1 MIKNGK
7 KFISALLAVVLITTV
22 FPIST
27 YAAETEDSDD
37 IQVSEVEES
46 RDLYS
51 KTYET
56 SQGTNVVISTAVPM
70 HYEEDGELKD
80 IDNTLV
86 ESDADNSVLTNTA
99 NAYNVELP
107 EKYTD
112 DSEIKLNYKDNTIS
126 FKLLNDVNSSN
137 GTVISNDETDVDK
150 TDAESVAYAESN
162 INSLTSGITYA
173 DVLPDTDVEYNVQ
186 PNSLKENIILSDVP
200 DEDYAIQY
208 ELDTADMSAVL
219 NDDNSISVVDDNSNE
234 VFIIAAPYM
243 VDANDNV
250 SESINV
256 SFEESENGY
265 ILTYSPDY
273 TWLTDEDTT
282 YPVNIDP
289 TVTIVSNKANQNIED
304 TFVTTTTKTKN
315 KSTMTT
321 VAVQNSSSQSWG
333 YYNIKTLPELPDN
346 AKITN
351 CTLNLFTTTD
361 VYDPY
366 SIAMYALPEDAQVN
380 DDYISKVNWN
390 NKIDPT
396 DVAIDLQITP
406 ENPNQIYFD
415 ITNLANKWYQNND
428 LNRILVLKAL
438 DGTLKTTIASSEY
451 TIYADRT
458 PYLSL
463 EYNVISGIDSDSQF
477 HIQDAGIAG
486 TAYVNDY
493 TGNLVIERTDF
504 SSNGSMGDLTFY
516 MGKGVNTPEGSWLG
530 DNVSVNYYKTLMVDS
545 VNDES
550 GYVLTYGDGTKEY
563 ISDGEKYTI
572 DHSEE
577 TLINISYTQ
586 DSSVVNESYS
596 STVISE
602 NSEKNIEDRIF
613 ALVEKSTTKNAKA
626 NPDANPSTVTVTYA
640 DDKIT
645 QIADEVGY
653 TEFGYADGIINSLA
667 SFPDFDDESVNKQD
681 CEGVGQLTSYYT
693 DNGVSLSI
701 DLNEDDTGYPIQN
714 ITYDYANS
722 GNITKITNQTDL
734 SYEYTYNDNE
744 QVIKIQEYSTD
755 GTAGEYL
762 TFSYGTNTTT
772 ISDGTNTYTE
782 YFDLSGKLMSVI
794 DQDGNAV
801 FAQYNGDL
809 ISKVSAT
816 RNSARNIA
824 DFYGFESNKDSFF
837 NTGNG
842 YVSIS
847 SDAKFSGNSSVK
859 LTTPTQVNAV
869 YTNKING
876 LEKNSTYTVSMWL
889 NQSASANTS
898 LTLTNGDS
906 NGIFTTANAQNAEGW
921 QQMYC
926 TIDTEDS
933 TYINVSVSVDNSTSS
948 AETAIYIDN
957 MYIQQSPYL
966 TNVNLLSNGDF
977 ADSLNGWSANEDSS
991 VVSEDAVISAADNNR
1006 LKITGDFSTDNSIS
1020 QTVSITASEGTKYT
1034 YGGWVKAVNAIPE
1047 KDGTNRKL
1055 GFSIYA
1061 VSADGS
1067 SQELLSEN
1075 TYSTYYSDWQ
1085 YLEDEITLP
1094 ADFGHAGD
1102 TYSALKFVMNYD
1114 YQMGYALFDGV
1125 SLAKDELFT
1134 SEFEYDED
1142 GNMIAIT
1149 TGETTVSVKDSNE
1162 DTDHSLAETTYTY
1175 DDYGNITGITET
1187 ATVDDVARDIVSKFE
1202 YGNSGSLLTKE
1213 LTPLGRWTTY
1223 EYDYFANVARVTD
1236 ANGNTVDYEYDN
1248 FNNLSGIISEFENK
1262 YIRYNDRD
1270 SQSPEVYTMKV
1281 QYTYSGDRLDKIET
1295 GNIEDEEFVPF
1306 NTYAFEY
1313 DNWGNLEN
1321 IYINDMD
1328 DPYVHYVYDETDYRR
1343 INSIEYINGQEIN
1356 YVYDDE
1362 GNIIYKYDTN
1372 NTDGDTLSYSYYYYD
1387 NGTCYGKKDNIA
1399 GTIESYQDGLTSVK
1413 DMDGNV
1419 IHVYGYDADG
1429 NLLEQIGNN
1438 FVKISKT
1445 SDDST
1450 SQLSST
1456 VNNSETVMST
1466 EYDDFGRVIS
1476 EKIQTEGAS
1485 SYILRE
1491 YTYYE
1496 NEEEMDEAIS
1506 SISNI
1511 ITGNKLEEIDTDVD
1525 ATDLVR
1531 YLTYYSVD
1539 ENGNKKF
1546 IEEYRYLY
1554 YANGKTLSY
1563 TVSPVSGGD
1572 IFDVESIV
1580 LNACNEAGMAMG
1592 GAGTL
1597 FEYDKYGN
1605 IIKVYENSDEL
1616 TPYMDFSYD
1625 SESNT
1630 ALKNLLTGFTIRNTN
1645 NGDIN
1650 FNISYDEFGN
1660 INKVEVE
1667 DLTGEMANGVGTISF
1682 SGVDLNWSRGSTLT
1696 NITGN
1701 IDISLTDLPIVS
1713 YPISVDL
1720 FHYKYDDNNLRT
1732 NKTINLSLD
1741 SIPTSILSALGISE
1755 EEATLAK
1762 ADIDYIWRDG
1772 LLAGINV
1779 DCNGTLFDEGN
1790 VTHGNGGG
1798 KYSIVILYDENN
1810 NAYGLVVNKTED
1822 ADGNAVNETN
1832 TFYYMKD
1839 ADNVITA
1846 IIDENGKELVSY
1858 GYDNNG
1864 AVMSL
1869 NNADG
1874 YRYLMLL
1881 NPLAYKDSVYDIE
1894 SGLYYL
1900 ESRYYE
1906 PYLGRFIS
1914 PNSVLDTGSDSV
1926 MCTNLY
1932 SYCEN
1937 DPVNNVDP
1945 STGTNTVN
1953 SNIITN
1959 NAADIV
1965 LPFKQVDSDL
1975 SKFWN
1980 TENMLP
1986 QQKYGTYLW

>member
-27 YAAETEDSDD
+27 YAAETENSYDV
-37 IQVSEVEES
+37 QVSEVEES

-112 DSEIKLNYKDNTIS
+112 DSEIKLNYEDNTIS

-219 NDDNSISVVDDNSNE
+219 NDDNSISVVDDNSNK

-366 SIAMYALPEDAQVN
+366 SLAMYALPEDAQVN

-463 EYNVISGIDSDSQF
+463 EYNVISGIDSDAQF

-1779 DCNGTLFDEGN
+1779 DCSGTLFDEGN
-1790 VTHGNGGG
+1790 VAYGNGGG
-1798 KYSIVILYDENN
+1798 KYNFVILYDENN

-1822 ADGNAVNETN
+1822 ADGNAVNETD
-1832 TFYYMKD
+1832 TFYYMKN
-1839 ADNVITA
+1839 ADNIITA
-1846 IIDENGKELVSY
+1846 IIDENGNKLVSY
-1858 GYDNNG
+1858 EYGYYGGVVSLDNT
-1864 AVMSL
+1864 A
-1869 NNADG
+1869 G

-1914 PNSVLDTGSDSV
+1914 PSSVLDTGSGSV

-1945 STGTNTVN
+1945 SAGTNTVN
-1953 SNIITN
+1953 NNIIIN
-1959 NAADIV
+1959 NAADMV
-1965 LPFKQVDSDL
+1965 LPFRQNDSDL

-1980 TENMLP
+1980 VENMLP